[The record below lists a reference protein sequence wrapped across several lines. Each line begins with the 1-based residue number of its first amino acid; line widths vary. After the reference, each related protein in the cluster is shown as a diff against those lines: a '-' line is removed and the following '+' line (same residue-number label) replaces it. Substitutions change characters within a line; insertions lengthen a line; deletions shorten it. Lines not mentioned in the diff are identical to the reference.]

1 MVLPSVLMVLACQ
14 ARNVAKVGE
23 GRRGIPSQSF
33 GVMNRRNSCD
43 SSPAYPQS
51 GDWEWRSSRLQSVPL
66 RSSILSG
73 YPFARRHLCS
83 VNTIRGEAC
92 ETSRYEYRAMKDGEI
107 LSRLQDE
114 VERVLAPSSPARPPS
129 RRARTEVATRRAR
142 SRGRSTAA
150 AEAADRV
157 KAAERCAAR
166 RGAGIERQRENERA
180 SSLRLLRMED
190 DGSSDRNS
198 KCDFRVEKLFQNE
211 NDVTASVRTYLHES

>member
-1 MVLPSVLMVLACQ
+1 MT
-14 ARNVAKVGE
+14 ARPLTRNL
-23 GRRGIPSQSF
+23 GIGNGAPPDCKASLYALLSSQDIPLLDDT
-33 GVMNRRNSCD
+33 C
-43 SSPAYPQS
+43 AQS
-51 GDWEWRSSRLQSVPL
+51 TQS
-66 RSSILSG
+66 
-73 YPFARRHLCS
+73 A
-83 VNTIRGEAC
+83 RGEAC